1 MNLEVL
7 EGTGIPFD
15 VGFLHG
21 ERYADQIREFAAE
34 RVELSCGEAWTGR
47 KLTRPQILA
56 IAQECLR
63 LHEEHTPNA
72 FEELRGMSRATG
84 LSLAELLI
92 AGGFTDFVVTI
103 YGVGGVQLHTPTATT
118 ADDCIAFLVPMNL
131 TATGKVLFALTWDL
145 TAR

>member
-7 EGTGIPFD
+7 EGTGTPVD

-56 IAQECLR
+56 IAQECLP

-92 AGGFTDFVVTI
+92 AGGFTDFVHTI
-103 YGVGGVQLHTPTATT
+103 YGVGGEQLHTTTTTT
-118 ADDCIAFLVPMNL
+118 ADDCTALLVPGNL
-131 TATGKVLFALTWDL
+131 TAASNAQLAQ
-145 TAR
+145 